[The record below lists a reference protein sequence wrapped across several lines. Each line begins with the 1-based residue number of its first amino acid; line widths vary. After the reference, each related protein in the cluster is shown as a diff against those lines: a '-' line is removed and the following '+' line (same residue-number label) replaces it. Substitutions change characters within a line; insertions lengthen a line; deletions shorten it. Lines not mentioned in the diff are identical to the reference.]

1 MYFSLQCQVPWV
13 CLNYKEMLRKRWNT
27 YRWYDSV
34 KFRNCFRKPGGQKRV
49 VQSVDGTDW
58 PRPFGWM
65 GTVMGSW
72 GSMHNEWS
80 SKVKCFI
87 GFIHLAFFWPHLAAC
102 GMWDLLVLQT
112 GIEPAPSA
120 VRAWCPNHWTAREFP
135 IHATFYFFIFI
146 YFYFFSM
153 QLFKRWR
160 ADTNFYTFIC

>member
-1 MYFSLQCQVPWV
+1 M
-13 CLNYKEMLRKRWNT
+13 
-27 YRWYDSV
+27 

-146 YFYFFSM
+146 FFYFFSM